1 MSTSSLAW
9 WILGVFIIILVVN
22 QVRNNVRLSNI
33 DKKTVS
39 DNDGALQLGEGAV
52 ALAKVL
58 YFVLPVEWVALNV
71 ELSSLVVV
79 AAAHHRVHR
88 RLVLGGVRIVRI
100 VHRDDKVIHLFFE
113 HLLPGCILDVAA
125 GSSGPIILLV
135 ILLVALGAI
144 LHPEVG
150 EPVELLPS
158 WPVLVPHQWL
168 PVKIVVLL
176 LRQYAHGVQ
185 KKSEIFFK
193 VSGAKNL

>member
-79 AAAHHRVHR
+79 AAAHHRVH
-88 RLVLGGVRIVRI
+88 
-100 VHRDDKVIHLFFE
+100 
-113 HLLPGCILDVAA
+113 
-125 GSSGPIILLV
+125 
-135 ILLVALGAI
+135 
-144 LHPEVG
+144 
-150 EPVELLPS
+150 
-158 WPVLVPHQWL
+158 
-168 PVKIVVLL
+168 
-176 LRQYAHGVQ
+176 
-185 KKSEIFFK
+185 
-193 VSGAKNL
+193 